1 MPAMHSH
8 VEQEAPN
15 QNRSDVVGVETDF
28 LNLKADPIVHG
39 RQEEHVGRWCWRCL
53 TFDRNPARLGAW
65 GLYMGPVQYVV
76 VGRLGESVGRVR
88 ERAGARGG
96 LNMTVLDDMY
106 S

>member
-1 MPAMHSH
+1 MEDRKSTLAGG
-8 VEQEAPN
+8 AG
-15 QNRSDVVGVETDF
+15 VVRPSTATQRDWG
-28 LNLKADPIVHG
+28 
-39 RQEEHVGRWCWRCL
+39 
-53 TFDRNPARLGAW
+53 LGAC
-65 GLYMGPVQYVV
+65 MGPVQSVV